1 MSESTH
7 RFLFVAAII
16 LIALSVSRFVFEI
29 LQCLLLRWNYVKDWE
44 NWMEIALYICSIVFA
59 WVFHTECLC
68 PFEWQW
74 QVGVVSMFLGWI
86 TLLVFIQKFPNI
98 GIYVLMF
105 LSICY
110 TFLKAVIL
118 FALLVLA
125 FSLTFYMVFY
135 EPQFQVS
142 IEISGLLHCQYVR
155 TTELNFV
162 KESVLLIQCK
172 CMICFHAEI
181 PILISWSSHFEGND
195 NDNWRL

>member
-1 MSESTH
+1 MGLSKIYSHLWSRMYTPLPGRCSNHFDST
-7 RFLFVAAII
+7 
-16 LIALSVSRFVFEI
+16 VSFSFEFEI
-29 LQCLLLRWNYVKDWE
+29 ARCPLLRWNYVKDWE
-44 NWMEIALYICSIVFA
+44 NWMEIALYVCSIVFA

-86 TLLVFIQKFPNI
+86 TLLVFVQKFPNT

-142 IEISGLLHCQYVR
+142 IKLSGPFLY
-155 TTELNFV
+155 E
-162 KESVLLIQCK
+162 
-172 CMICFHAEI
+172 
-181 PILISWSSHFEGND
+181 
-195 NDNWRL
+195 

>member
-1 MSESTH
+1 MWGLKWGIFPVNSMHFQNMLLFLCVSAAVLIMSDST
-7 RFLFVAAII
+7 RSFLVIAAII
-16 LIALSVSRFVFEI
+16 LIALSVTRFVFEI
-29 LQCLLLRWNYVKDWE
+29 AQCLLLRWNYVKDWE
-44 NWMEIALYICSIVFA
+44 NWMEMALYICSIMFA

-86 TLLVFIQKFPNI
+86 TLLVFVQKFPNT

-142 IEISGLLHCQYVR
+142 
-155 TTELNFV
+155 F
-162 KESVLLIQCK
+162 
-172 CMICFHAEI
+172 
-181 PILISWSSHFEGND
+181 
-195 NDNWRL
+195 